1 MLPMRITLLIDD
13 NYAYFVKTDS
23 ATFKKTQEKFTISN
37 LTPLLQS
44 DNIYLFS
51 MYRQKDVIFKVA
63 SFPFRIDADEVNK
76 NLLNHDQ
83 HSRNISSMSLRTRA
97 IFMT

>member
-37 LTPLLQS
+37 LTPYYKVT
-44 DNIYLFS
+44 IFTCF
-51 MYRQKDVIFKVA
+51 QKK
-63 SFPFRIDADEVNK
+63 K
-76 NLLNHDQ
+76 KK
-83 HSRNISSMSLRTRA
+83 M
-97 IFMT
+97 